1 MTISTW
7 QEKAAAKRAEAA
19 AKIPVEWR
27 LPAEFLTQDDEG
39 DANVLDIPAKCG
51 VLTPSQILITEIQDA
66 TTLRDKLAAQEL
78 SALEVA
84 TAFCKR
90 AAIAQQL
97 TSCLTE
103 TMFPQAL
110 ARAKELDE
118 HIKAT
123 GKPSG
128 PLHGVPISIKESLN
142 FKGVHSSLGIV
153 SFLDDPPASQNS
165 PLVDVLLAAGAILY
179 VKTNIP
185 QTMMT
190 ADSHNNVFG
199 RVLNPYRASL
209 TAGGSSGGEGALV
222 AMRGS
227 LLGIGTDIAGSIRI
241 PALCCGTVGFKPSVG
256 RVPPTGKSAGRPG
269 MTGIAAVAGPLCHSV
284 RDAEMLLRVVF
295 DASMEDMDD
304 SALAYPW
311 IEPAKGTGDSLT
323 IGILPEDPQQP
334 LHPSMQR
341 TLATAIEK
349 LKAAGHQVVD
359 LSGQV
364 PFIAEASDLAFN
376 FFRVDPDQTVLKRLS
391 ASGEPAIPSLRF
403 TYDLEGKGTETTL
416 RDFFDFNAK
425 KAKISSQIRGV
436 YLDNKLDLIIA
447 PGFQTTAVPHDTY
460 GVPMYTVLANL
471 VDYPACVIPFGKADA
486 AADAK
491 FIRDA
496 NYYPPYNPER
506 IEGAPCHVQLI
517 GRRQKD
523 EALVRHARIVEIV
536 LLN

>member
-1 MTISTW
+1 MTKSSW
-7 QEKAAAKRAEAA
+7 QEKAAAKRATAA

-27 LPAEFLTQDDEG
+27 LPAEFLTQDETG
-39 DANVLDIPAKCG
+39 NANVLDIPAKCG
-51 VLTPSQILITEIQDA
+51 ILTPSETKITEIQDA
-66 TTLRDKLAAQEL
+66 TTLRDRIASQEL
-78 SALEVA
+78 SALEVT

-118 HIKAT
+118 YLKST
-123 GKPSG
+123 GKLKG
-128 PLHGVPISIKESLN
+128 PLHGVPVSIKDSLN

-153 SFLDDPPASQNS
+153 SFLDDPPASHNS

-227 LLGIGTDIAGSIRI
+227 ILGIGTDIAGSIRI

-295 DASMEDMDD
+295 DASIDDMDD
-304 SALAYPW
+304 SALTYPW
-311 IEPAKGTGDSLT
+311 IEPAKETGDLLT
-323 IGILPEDPQQP
+323 IGVLPEDPKQP

-341 TLATAIEK
+341 TLAIAIEK
-349 LKAAGHQVVD
+349 LNAAGHQVVD
-359 LSGQV
+359 LSGQI
-364 PFIAEASDLAFN
+364 PFIATASDLAFD

-391 ASGEPAIPSLRF
+391 DSGEPAIPSLRF
-403 TYDLEGKGTETTL
+403 TYNLEGNGTETTL
-416 RDFFDFNAK
+416 RDFFDLNAK
-425 KAKISSQIRGV
+425 KAKISSEMRSV
-436 YLDNKLDLIIA
+436 YLENQLDVIIA

-471 VDYPACVIPFGKADA
+471 VDV
-486 AADAK
+486 
-491 FIRDA
+491 
-496 NYYPPYNPER
+496 
-506 IEGAPCHVQLI
+506 
-517 GRRQKD
+517 
-523 EALVRHARIVEIV
+523 
-536 LLN
+536 